1 MCLDCKLPVQS
12 ISTFGIASIRESKQA
27 IIQSRFKFKVTCR
40 GVCSYEI
47 SGWQSSVRKKNSDLR
62 ELWTISLLTMM
73 KRFARNEKRV
83 LD

>member
-27 IIQSRFKFKVTCR
+27 IIQSRFKFKVTRR

-47 SGWQSSVRKKNSDLR
+47 SEWQSSVRKKNSDMR
-62 ELWTISLLTMM
+62 ELWTLSLLAMM
-73 KRFARNEKRV
+73 NRLQETRNV
-83 LD
+83 S